1 MTNLMDNIQFNPVPT
16 QPAPMGSNCTINPNI
31 TCDLRNLIQNARQNP
46 QWLEQEVKRIN
57 PQGYQQALQ
66 IKNSANP
73 IQVIMQMAQANRVH
87 PSILQML
94 GIR

>member
-1 MTNLMDNIQFNPVPT
+1 MDNIQFNPVPT
-16 QPAPMGSNCTINPNI
+16 QPAPTGSNCTINPNI
-31 TCDLRNLIQNARQNP
+31 NCDLRNLIQNARQNP